1 MRGRD
6 NIAFWIFMISVAAMD
21 SKSIFIPAICCVC
34 SLFYLFRRA
43 RKNGMDA

>member
-21 SKSIFIPAICCVC
+21 SKDMFLPMICCIC

-43 RKNGMDA
+43 RENGMDA